1 MARRRLWW
9 VGPPMFVGLVIL
21 ISLDSIQWVFLARV
35 QWVAWF
41 ALVILPALAHTL
53 GRELLIGAYDLDNS
67 RAGFHVGFLL
77 VLVGTSIV
85 DTAYIT
91 QKYGQE
97 RLREALGHVFLPS
110 WGWILLGFVMIA
122 LNMGAAL
129 VATDPKRR
137 TRILYGLIF
146 GFLVGVGAWLLLD
159 FVVSRRIL
167 FLLREADTISPV
179 IHACFD
185 WVKSMLSKLAVVL
198 PRWISSG
205 YFRLDKSIFVI
216 EPGHIRA
223 AVCFLATSLLYFWLR
238 TKRLAPLCYFLL
250 LMTVLVWGL
259 SGLSFF
265 LDAFR
270 VPLFVPIL
278 LWSSV
283 VAFHLKADH
292 FYRICQEVST
302 KSDDC
307 VTPSDPASILARA
320 TQSDDR
326 IILVA
331 AAGGGIQ
338 AAAWTARV
346 LTGLEEMCA
355 EKRPGIFAR
364 SLKLLSGVS
373 GGSVGIMYFVTAY
386 QLEGFLSKRSPENG
400 KWRRLLQAVADV
412 AKRSGLSEA
421 IRGVAYTDFI
431 RAIAPFCLADIYC
444 DRGEGLERAW
454 VSNANE
460 LSASYSNTLLRAT
473 LRGWQKDVA
482 RGALPAVIFNSTIVE
497 TGERLAFSTAPCGAC
512 RSKDGLA
519 TCATFQ
525 DFSSLY
531 EGADIA
537 ITTAVRLSSTFPFI
551 SPAARPLPADSLPD
565 GKPVADG
572 PREASAIGRF
582 TMNLHLADGGY
593 YDNSGVAAL
602 VQWLHNGLRDLA
614 DRDLAKLPKEIL
626 VVRINAFPAAEQV
639 YVREHRGAFFQF
651 WAPLLAANTFRAAT
665 RACSADRELELL
677 SERWSGEVLG
687 RHNGKHRDGVRI
699 QTVDLT
705 FSASR
710 TYGRKR
716 SPLSWHLRKEERAE
730 IENAWNTIRTGEQA
744 QKVLAYLEPEKSKR
758 LLPMGHHTS
767 RFNIRFG
774 RRIAGWDVSSKPWM
788 E

>member
-9 VGPPMFVGLVIL
+9 VGPPIFVGLVIL

-53 GRELLIGAYDLDNS
+53 GRELLIGTYDLDNS

-137 TRILYGLIF
+137 TRILYGLIS
-146 GFLVGVGAWLLLD
+146 GFVVGVGAWLLLD
-159 FVVSRRIL
+159 FVISRRIP
-167 FLLREADTISPV
+167 FLLREAD
-179 IHACFD
+179 
-185 WVKSMLSKLAVVL
+185 M
-198 PRWISSG
+198 
-205 YFRLDKSIFVI
+205 
-216 EPGHIRA
+216 
-223 AVCFLATSLLYFWLR
+223 
-238 TKRLAPLCYFLL
+238 
-250 LMTVLVWGL
+250 
-259 SGLSFF
+259 
-265 LDAFR
+265 
-270 VPLFVPIL
+270 
-278 LWSSV
+278 
-283 VAFHLKADH
+283 
-292 FYRICQEVST
+292 
-302 KSDDC
+302 
-307 VTPSDPASILARA
+307 
-320 TQSDDR
+320 
-326 IILVA
+326 
-331 AAGGGIQ
+331 
-338 AAAWTARV
+338 
-346 LTGLEEMCA
+346 
-355 EKRPGIFAR
+355 
-364 SLKLLSGVS
+364 
-373 GGSVGIMYFVTAY
+373 
-386 QLEGFLSKRSPENG
+386 
-400 KWRRLLQAVADV
+400 
-412 AKRSGLSEA
+412 
-421 IRGVAYTDFI
+421 
-431 RAIAPFCLADIYC
+431 
-444 DRGEGLERAW
+444 
-454 VSNANE
+454 
-460 LSASYSNTLLRAT
+460 
-473 LRGWQKDVA
+473 
-482 RGALPAVIFNSTIVE
+482 
-497 TGERLAFSTAPCGAC
+497 
-512 RSKDGLA
+512 
-519 TCATFQ
+519 
-525 DFSSLY
+525 
-531 EGADIA
+531 
-537 ITTAVRLSSTFPFI
+537 RLSSTFPFI

>member
-1 MARRRLWW
+1 MARQRLWW
-9 VGPPMFVGLVIL
+9 VGPLIFIGLVIL

-53 GRELLIGAYDLDNS
+53 RRELLIGAYDLDNR
-67 RAGFHVGFLL
+67 RAGFHVGLLL

-91 QKYGQE
+91 QQYGQE
-97 RLREALGHVFLPS
+97 RLREVLGQVFLPS
-110 WGWILLGFVMIA
+110 WGWNLLGFVMIT

-129 VATDPKRR
+129 VATDPKIRM
-137 TRILYGLIF
+137 RILYGLIS

-159 FVVSRRIL
+159 FVVARRVS
-167 FLLREADTISPV
+167 FLLREAGTISPV
-179 IHACFD
+179 IHACSD

-223 AVCFLATSLLYFWLR
+223 AVCLLATSLLYFWLR

-278 LWSSV
+278 LWLSL
-283 VAFHLKADH
+283 VAFHRKADH
-292 FYRICQEVST
+292 FYRICKEVSA
-302 KSDDC
+302 KSDEY

-326 IILVA
+326 VILVA

-355 EKRPGIFAR
+355 ERRPGIFAR

-386 QLEGFLSKRSPENG
+386 QLEGFLFKKPSENG
-400 KWRRLLQAVADV
+400 RRTSILQAVADV

-431 RAIAPFCLADIYC
+431 RTVAPFCLADVYR
-444 DRGEGLERAW
+444 DRGEGLESAW
-454 VSNANE
+454 VRNANE
-460 LSASYSNTLLRAT
+460 LSASYSNTLRRAT

-497 TGERLAFSTAPCGAC
+497 TGERLAFSTAPCGTC

-572 PREASAIGRF
+572 PGEASAVDRF

-614 DRDLAKLPKEIL
+614 DRDPVRLPKEIL
-626 VVRINAFPAAEQV
+626 VIRINAFPAPEQV

-651 WAPLLAANTFRAAT
+651 WAPLLAANTFREAAH
-665 RACSADRELELL
+665 ACSADRELELL
-677 SERWSGEVLG
+677 SERWGGVVLG
-687 RHNGKHRDGVRI
+687 RQNGKYRNGVRI

-705 FSASR
+705 FSPSR
-710 TYGRKR
+710 TCGRKC
-716 SPLSWHLRKEERAE
+716 SPLSWHLRREEQAE
-730 IENAWNTIRTGEQA
+730 IENAWNGIRTGEQA
-744 QKVLAYLEPEKSKR
+744 QKVLAYLEPGKSKR
-758 LLPMGHHTS
+758 SPMAHHTP
-767 RFNIRFG
+767 RFKIRFG
-774 RRIAGWDVSSKPWM
+774 RRVAG
-788 E
+788 